1 MKINRVFLWADIVW
15 EEKWRVILLAI
26 LICVITIANCSAYS
40 QYKKFNYFR
49 EIHPY
54 MENAYFSANASKV
67 QNNRYASLSR
77 ENILNIKENE
87 VYNVLCFSYGMD
99 LTGYLN
105 QKGDSIQLYSFPV
118 DFSSNRILP
127 VRTIDGR
134 IITELK
140 PNEVLLDDSAKR
152 LYAIGDVI
160 TIKAFGIY
168 GTAIEP
174 RFNDDVLYQFK
185 VVGFVSRTDYIVTDA
200 GMRTLNDIYNP
211 VKDLSV
217 YYGDGNHVRGIISYL
232 DNGRFILCDGLL
244 SQTLSGVVFI
254 IKDGY
259 TEKDLRDE
267 LISQGYDDSM
277 LISYNSMLE
286 RYEHDYA
293 DEIRTS
299 KIMLIVSIILSV
311 AVIASAFF
319 SNYICKRRE
328 LAIYVLLGNTWNQ
341 SVFLSLTPYVLSL
354 VLGTLMGCS
363 YWYYNT
369 QIQAGDM
376 GLSIPSGLFIILFL
390 IYLILFSILGLLYFY
405 VFKKL
410 SPVEQ
415 LRDKE

>member
-1 MKINRVFLWADIVW
+1 
-15 EEKWRVILLAI
+15 
-26 LICVITIANCSAYS
+26 
-40 QYKKFNYFR
+40 
-49 EIHPY
+49 
-54 MENAYFSANASKV
+54 MENAYFSAKATKV

-77 ENILNIKENE
+77 ENILSIKENE

-99 LTGYLN
+99 LSGYLN

-160 TIKAFGIY
+160 TIKVFGIY

-174 RFNDDVLYQFK
+174 RFKDDVLYQFK
-185 VVGFVSRTDYIVTDA
+185 VVGFVSRTEYIVTDA

-299 KIMLIVSIILSV
+299 KIMLIVSFILSV
-311 AVIASAFF
+311 AVITSAFF
-319 SNYICKRRE
+319 SNYI
-328 LAIYVLLGNTWNQ
+328 
-341 SVFLSLTPYVLSL
+341 
-354 VLGTLMGCS
+354 
-363 YWYYNT
+363 
-369 QIQAGDM
+369 
-376 GLSIPSGLFIILFL
+376 SI
-390 IYLILFSILGLLYFY
+390 
-405 VFKKL
+405 
-410 SPVEQ
+410 
-415 LRDKE
+415 